1 MGGHSVKQEKKLD
14 DDAAGSD
21 LGPYRYNGKRR
32 YFDSRGD
39 INNRFVDRALNL
51 LSHEKIA

>member
-1 MGGHSVKQEKKLD
+1 MKQEKKLD